1 MNGAIIPSN
10 INTGWVLLSS
20 SVPPSNSAVYIKR
33 EGDRVTLRCD
43 GWANVTTLTIPS
55 EYRPSVVTYVATC
68 GNDGQGIVT
77 DRITINTDGS
87 MVLVTT
93 SMIIGQVSYSL

>member
-1 MNGAIIPSN
+1 MNGVIIPN
-10 INTGWVLLSS
+10 KIDTGWVLLST

-55 EYRPSVVTYVATC
+55 EYRPSIITYVIAC
-68 GNDGQGIVT
+68 GNDGQSIT
-77 DRITINTDGS
+77 MDRLSINTNGS
-87 MVLVTT
+87 MSLVTT